1 MKVNNTSINKETKPY
16 IIAELSANHGG
27 DIKRAKESITMAAKT
42 GVSAIKL
49 QTYTPDT
56 MTINSN
62 LPDFVVKKGLWSGRT
77 LYELYSDAYT
87 PFEWHDELFKHAKNC
102 GITLF
107 STPFDES
114 AVDLL
119 KSLGAPAYK
128 IASFEIV
135 DLPLIKYVASK
146 NKPIFMSTGM
156 ASKDEIVDAVRTVR
170 ENSDSDLL
178 LFHCISSY
186 PAITEDCNL
195 NNLNWL
201 GKKFGVEVG
210 LSDHTT
216 NNIAA
221 VTAIGMGAVAIE
233 KHFKLDNAECGPD
246 SSFSLS
252 IDELSRLV
260 DDCNVAWTA
269 KGTISFNRA
278 QSEAQNLVF
287 RRSLYFVKGLKKGQ
301 KISKQDI
308 RRIRPGFGL
317 PPKYFNSLIGCEVAV
332 NVNPGDA
339 VTLDVI
345 SEKTVNFMT
354 LKRK

>member
-1 MKVNNTSINKETKPY
+1 MKVNQREINKDNKPY

-27 DIKRAKESITMAAKT
+27 DLKRAKNSITMAAMT
-42 GVSAIKL
+42 GISAVKI

-56 MTINSN
+56 MTINSS
-62 LPDFVVKKGLWSGRT
+62 LEDFVVREGLWAGRT
-77 LYELYSDAYT
+77 LYELYSEAYT
-87 PFEWHDELFKHAKNC
+87 PFEWHDELFLHAKKC

-119 KSLGAPAYK
+119 ESLGAPAYK

-156 ASKDEIVDAVRTVR
+156 ASQSEIEEAVRAVR
-170 ENSDSDLL
+170 ETSDSYFL

-186 PAITEDCNL
+186 PARTEDSNL
-195 NNLNWL
+195 NNLTWL
-201 GKKFGVEVG
+201 RNKFGVEVG

-216 NNIAA
+216 NNTAA
-221 VTAIGMGAVAIE
+221 LTAIGMGAVAIE
-233 KHFKLDNAECGPD
+233 KHFKLDDQECGPD

-252 IDELSRLV
+252 IDELRGLV
-260 DDCNVAWTA
+260 NECNDAWTA
-269 KGTISFNRA
+269 KGTVGFKRA
-278 QSEAQNLVF
+278 HSEGQNMIF
-287 RRSLYFVKGLKKGQ
+287 RRSIYFVKSLKTGQ
-301 KISKQDI
+301 KISRQDI

-317 PPKYFNSLIGCEVAV
+317 PAKYFDSLIGREVTAD
-332 NVNPGDA
+332 VNPGDA
-339 VTLDVI
+339 VTSNVL
-345 SEKTVNFMT
+345 SEE
-354 LKRK
+354 

>member
-1 MKVNNTSINKETKPY
+1 MKVNQRVINKDTKPY

-27 DIKRAKESITMAAKT
+27 DIKRAKDSITVAAKT
-42 GVSAIKL
+42 GVSAIKI

-62 LPDFVVKKGLWSGRT
+62 LADFVVTEGLWSGRT
-77 LYELYSDAYT
+77 LYELYSEAYT
-87 PFEWHDELFKHAKNC
+87 PFEWHEELFKHAKNC
-102 GITLF
+102 DVTLF

-119 KSLGAPAYK
+119 ESLDTPAYK

-156 ASKDEIVDAVRTVR
+156 ASKIEIEDAVRTVR
-170 ENSDSDLL
+170 ENSGSDLL

-186 PAITEDCNL
+186 PAITEDSNL
-195 NNLNWL
+195 NNLTWL
-201 GKKFGVEVG
+201 REKFGVEVG

-216 NNIAA
+216 DNIAA

-233 KHFKLDNAECGPD
+233 KHFKLDNEECGPD

-252 IDELSRLV
+252 IDELSKLTN
-260 DDCNVAWTA
+260 DCNDAWTA
-269 KGTISFNRA
+269 KGTVSFNRA
-278 QSEAQNLVF
+278 RSEAQNMVF
-287 RRSLYFVKGLKKGQ
+287 RRSIYFVKSLKKGQ

-308 RRIRPGFGL
+308 KRIRPGFGL
-317 PPKYFNSLIGCEVAV
+317 PPKYFDSLIGREVAV

-339 VTLDVI
+339 VTFDVL
-345 SEKTVNFMT
+345 SEE
-354 LKRK
+354 